1 MQGKSGSLVLNMA
14 LSFLS
19 GRQFAPAF
27 CLSRQTHSFLQQTSE
42 PLLQCQTVHRPGWRC
57 KDNRSYLPAHL
68 LTGVILDGPQWTTS
82 SIVLRAQLS
91 TLLQETSLLQ
101 LQGRTVRG
109 QPGEATMAWTMK
121 DECIFAQGR
130 GWGVGWGVA
139 SRLWD
144 HVPGSGMEKM
154 STW

>member
-1 MQGKSGSLVLNMA
+1 MHTRQHLPEWMRELVVCKASLGLSGSLVLNMA

-68 LTGVILDGPQWTTS
+68 LTGVVLDGPQWTTS

-101 LQGRTVRG
+101 LQGRTVQDSVRRTG
-109 QPGEATMAWTMK
+109 SL
-121 DECIFAQGR
+121 GR
-130 GWGVGWGVA
+130 QQWLG
-139 SRLWD
+139 
-144 HVPGSGMEKM
+144 P
-154 STW
+154 